1 MASKSKIGAISGR
14 HPTGSVP
21 SPSPLTP
28 SGVAVVATT
37 PTTGTPAC
45 AYAEVTS
52 FRDIKPQLMKAL
64 YHSNNATLERSFG
77 KIEASCGIKREQLVY
92 GGAAILGLYLIFG
105 SFAQLICNL
114 IGFAYPA
121 YASVKAVRTENKD
134 DDTQWLIYW
143 CVFSC
148 FSIADFFAC
157 FIMSYIPI
165 YWIAKVIFLL
175 YLALPQTKGAIRLY
189 VKYVNP
195 AITKIDALLA
205 NYVKTA

>member
-1 MASKSKIGAISGR
+1 MASKSKIGGTVSGR

-21 SPSPLTP
+21 SPSPSPSTP
-28 SGVAVVATT
+28 LAAKT

-52 FRDIKPQLMKAL
+52 FSDIKPQLMKAL

-77 KIEASCGIKREQLVY
+77 KIEASCGIKREQIVY
-92 GGAAILGLYLIFG
+92 GGAAVLGVYLIFG
-105 SFAQLICNL
+105 GLAQLICNL

-121 YASVKAVRTENKD
+121 YASVKAIRTENKD
-134 DDTQWLIYW
+134 DDTQWLTYW
-143 CVFSC
+143 TVFAS
-148 FSIADFFAC
+148 FSLLDFFAD
-157 FIMSYIPI
+157 FLMSWVPI

-189 VKYVNP
+189 VKYVDP
-195 AITKIDALLA
+195 AITKIDALIA